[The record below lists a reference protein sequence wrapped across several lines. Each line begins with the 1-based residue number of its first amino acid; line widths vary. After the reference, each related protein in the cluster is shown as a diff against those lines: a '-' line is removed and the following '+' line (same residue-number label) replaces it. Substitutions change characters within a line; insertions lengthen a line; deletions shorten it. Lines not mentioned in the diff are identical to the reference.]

1 MTISHA
7 GPTDYASLSSRLEEL
22 TDLRR
27 ATEILYWDHATKMP
41 TEGASWRGRQVATL
55 SRIAHE
61 RSVDPE
67 LGELLER
74 LDPVRDQFGSD
85 SVEASMIRVAQRDFD
100 RSTRVPADF
109 VAKFEQHK
117 AETYEVW
124 QKARAENSF
133 TVVRDHLAR
142 TLEFSQ
148 QYAQFFPGAVSPADP
163 FIAESDEGMTAELV
177 RKWFSQLKEELVP
190 LVKVV
195 TSAERPET
203 AFLHHHYPKE
213 EQFKFG
219 EQVAASLGYD
229 FKRGRQ
235 DETVHPFMVR
245 FSPGDIRITTRAYE
259 DDVTDALFGTIHE
272 TGHALYEQGVDLAL
286 GRRPRARGTSAGVHE
301 SQSRLWENIGGRSL
315 PFWRHFFPK
324 IQAAFPEQL
333 AGVTAQA
340 FHRAV
345 NDVRA
350 SLIRTEAD
358 ELTYNLHVMIRFEI
372 ELDLLEGR
380 LSVDDLPARWSDDY
394 KASLGVAP
402 ETHVEGVLQDVH
414 WYAGQIGGEFQGY
427 TLGNIMSAQIFQAA
441 QKAHPEITA
450 QMAEGQFAT
459 LLTWLTDNVYRY
471 GRTIDPLPLIAKA
484 TGAEL
489 SIAPYI
495 AYLTEKYSTLYS
507 L

>member
-7 GPTDYASLSSRLEEL
+7 ISTDYAELSSRLEEL
-22 TDLRR
+22 TDIKR

-41 TEGASWRGRQVATL
+41 SDGASWRGRQVATL

-61 RSVDPE
+61 RSVDSE
-67 LGELLER
+67 LGGLLER
-74 LDPVRDQFGSD
+74 LDPVADQFGPD
-85 SVEASMIRVAQRDFD
+85 SVEASMVRVAKRDFE
-100 RSTRVPADF
+100 RATRVPAEF

-117 AETYEVW
+117 AATYEVW
-124 QKARAENSF
+124 QKARQDNSF
-133 TVVRDHLAR
+133 AVVRDNLAK

-148 QYAQFFPGAVSPADP
+148 QYSRFFPDADSPADP
-163 FIAESDEGMTAELV
+163 FIAESDEGMTAKLV
-177 RKWFSQLKEELVP
+177 RDWFSQLREKLVP
-190 LVKVV
+190 LVKTVS
-195 TSAERPET
+195 SAKRPET
-203 AFLHHHYPKE
+203 TFLHHHYPKE

-219 EQVAASLGYD
+219 EQVAAALGYD

-272 TGHALYEQGVDLAL
+272 TGHALYEQGVDLDL
-286 GRRPRARGTSAGVHE
+286 GSSPLANGTSSGVHE
-301 SQSRLWENIGGRSL
+301 SQSRLWENIVGRSL
-315 PFWRHFFPK
+315 PFWTHFFPK
-324 IQAAFPEQL
+324 IQAAFPDQL

-340 FHRAV
+340 FHSAV

-380 LSVDDLPARWSDDY
+380 LSIDDLPARWSADY
-394 KASLGVAP
+394 QASLGVAP
-402 ETHVEGVLQDVH
+402 ENHVEGVLQDVH
-414 WYAGQIGGEFQGY
+414 WYGGQIGGEFQGY
-427 TLGNIMSAQIFQAA
+427 TLGNIMSAQIFDAA
-441 QKAHPEITA
+441 LRSHPEITA
-450 QMAEGQFAT
+450 QIADGHFST
-459 LLTWLTDNVYRY
+459 LLSWLTENVYRY

-489 SIAPYI
+489 SIKPYI